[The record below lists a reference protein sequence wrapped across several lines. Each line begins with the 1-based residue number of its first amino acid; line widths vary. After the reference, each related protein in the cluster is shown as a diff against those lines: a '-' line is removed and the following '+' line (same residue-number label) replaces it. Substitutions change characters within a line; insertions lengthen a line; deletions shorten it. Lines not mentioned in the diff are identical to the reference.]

1 MKKLLPIILLLSL
14 SNFVLASDIKFDTAL
29 VQSEFNEFVK
39 DFGTALWFNPMA
51 PAETLGVMGFDVS
64 IESSFTDVGSEKSYW
79 KKVFSNG
86 DTYSYIPVPRLHV
99 QKGLPFNIDIG
110 AMYVAVPDTNIKIWG
125 IEAKYALLEG
135 TVVTPAISV
144 RASYSRLQGV
154 DELAM
159 DTKSLDLLISKGF
172 LMFTPYAGV
181 SLVKIS
187 GSENSDLV
195 TLNDVDESD
204 KRLIMGLQVSPFPL
218 LIINAEAS
226 FGNVPQYALKFG
238 MRF

>member
-1 MKKLLPIILLLSL
+1 MKKLLSIILLLSL
-14 SNFVLASDIKFDTAL
+14 SNFATASDIKFDTSL

-39 DFGTALWFNPMA
+39 DFGTALWFSPMA
-51 PAETLGVMGFDVS
+51 PAETLGVIGFDVS
-64 IESSFTDVGSEKSYW
+64 IESSFTDVSNKAYLT
-79 KKVFSNG
+79 KVFNG
-86 DTYSYIPVPRLHV
+86 DTYSYISVPRLHV
-99 QKGLPFNIDIG
+99 QKGLPFNIDVG
-110 AMYVAVPDTNIKIWG
+110 AMYVAVPNSNIKIWG
-125 IEAKYALLEG
+125 LEAKYAFLEG
-135 TVVTPAISV
+135 SVVTPAISV

-172 LMFTPYAGV
+172 LMFTPYAG
-181 SLVKIS
+181 IS
-187 GSENSDLV
+187 MVRIHGSENSDLV
-195 TLNDVDESD
+195 TLNSVDESD

-226 FGNVPQYALKFG
+226 FGNVRQYALKFG

>member
-14 SNFVLASDIKFDTAL
+14 SNFAPASDIKFDTSL

-39 DFGTALWFNPMA
+39 EFGTALWFNPMA
-51 PAETLGVMGFDVS
+51 PAETLGVIGFDIS
-64 IESSFTDVGSEKSYW
+64 IETSLTDVGNEKSYW
-79 KKVFSNG
+79 KKIFNDG

-99 QKGLPFNIDIG
+99 QKGLPFNIDVG
-110 AMYVAVPDTNIKIWG
+110 AMYVAVPDSNIKIWG
-125 IEAKYALLEG
+125 LEAKYAFLEG
-135 TVVTPAISV
+135 SVVSPAVSI
-144 RASYSRLQGV
+144 RASYSKLQGV
-154 DELAM
+154 NELSM

-172 LMFTPYAGV
+172 VMFTPYAGV
-181 SLVKIS
+181 SLIKIH
-187 GSENSDLV
+187 GSENSDLI
-195 TLNDVDESD
+195 TLNDVDESE
-204 KRLIMGLQVSPFPL
+204 RRVLMGLQLSLFP